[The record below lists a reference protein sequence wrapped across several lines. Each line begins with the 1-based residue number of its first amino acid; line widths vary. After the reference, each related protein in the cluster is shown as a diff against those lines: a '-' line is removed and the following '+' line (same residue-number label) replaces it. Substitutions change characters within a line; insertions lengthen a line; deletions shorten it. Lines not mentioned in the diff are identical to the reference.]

1 MRNKIYLDG
10 YKDAVE
16 FNAICQTFDDSVSVI
31 VTDGANQR
39 VSGKSLLGMLYTL
52 EFSELFVESNQDIY
66 NQIEKFIVI

>member
-16 FNAICQTFDDSVSVI
+16 FNAICQTLGDDINVT

-52 EFSELFVESNQDIY
+52 EFNELFVESNCDIY
-66 NQIEKFIVI
+66 KQIEKFIVV